1 MQELTGRWERLKAS
15 IRAKEKDL
23 QIRGL
28 LEAPETALQETVPQT
43 QAVLQASPPPPR
55 GDVPSSP
62 ASDVSP
68 PKRGS
73 PARTPSPMERSPKS
87 KKRQYELRLR
97 EFSDWLTEQQSA
109 FQELVTDENVPSTLE
124 ALKLRLQQ
132 FQVRGGKRTPTNISR
147 TAANSFRTY
156 SEHSWKEPTR
166 VKRTLTNI
174 SRTPTNISRTS
185 TNISRTAANISRTPK
200 NISRTAAN
208 SCRTYYE
215 HYWKQPTRVKRT
227 SHEQQRT
234 FAEHIPNIT
243 GQLTLTNELC
253 LKHWQALLQHQ
264 RTLVN
269 SF

>member
-23 QIRGL
+23 QTRGL
-28 LEAPETALQETVPQT
+28 LESPETALQETVPQT

-132 FQVRGGKRTPTNISR
+132 FQVSGGKRTPTNISR

-156 SEHSWKEPTR
+156 SEHYWKQPTR

-185 TNISRTAANISRTPK
+185 TNISRTAAN
-200 NISRTAAN
+200 
-208 SCRTYYE
+208 SCRTYSE